1 MHNHVMQYHDT
12 FFSAAFYYTLAN
24 ISLQH
29 RSSLNVIQLVTLV
42 KSQDVTKYGIDK
54 ILEPFMED
62 VKKLE
67 KVCIYQ
73 CVGCTCVICIHTF

>member
-1 MHNHVMQYHDT
+1 MQYYHDI

-24 ISLQH
+24 ISPHH
-29 RSSLNVIQLVTLV
+29 RSSLNMIQLVTLV

-62 VKKLE
+62 IKKLE

-73 CVGCTCVICIHTF
+73 CVGWHMCDLYTHTF